1 MHKNKIPFWQQVL
14 TQLALLVVA
23 AFVVLP
29 IWSLFRLALDGALKS
44 VPTEFRLWP
53 IQPTLEIFSKVWKT
67 PSQSLSF
74 LGLLKNSLV
83 IAGGAS
89 LAAVTLGS
97 TMAYAFARFRF
108 KGRFSGLFAILVG
121 TFLPLVALMTPLY
134 ILLETIHLRSTMFG
148 LILVYT
154 AFNLPFCIWNM
165 RAAFQAVPKELEEA
179 AFLDGAT
186 AFQTFIM
193 VTIPNSLPA
202 IGVASLVA
210 FLVGYSE
217 FAIGWLFIEKSSNA
231 TLAMALWGVLTL
243 GSVPWSQLAALALM
257 MSVPVVIIFLILQ
270 RAIFERLT
278 FGEMKS

>member
-1 MHKNKIPFWQQVL
+1 
-14 TQLALLVVA
+14 
-23 AFVVLP
+23 
-29 IWSLFRLALDGALKS
+29 
-44 VPTEFRLWP
+44 
-53 IQPTLEIFSKVWKT
+53 
-67 PSQSLSF
+67 
-74 LGLLKNSLV
+74 
-83 IAGGAS
+83 
-89 LAAVTLGS
+89 
-97 TMAYAFARFRF
+97 
-108 KGRFSGLFAILVG
+108 
-121 TFLPLVALMTPLY
+121 
-134 ILLETIHLRSTMFG
+134 

-193 VTIPNSLPA
+193 VTIPNALPA